1 MKTIIQYIVQKRNPA
16 FQFDTAIDN
25 RIITQF
31 IMNQTIALLR
41 GLKIILK
48 GKNPKGLLI
57 GQKTKW
63 LASGRI
69 KFGTFLKL
77 GDNVTLSGLG
87 REGLTIGNNVGI
99 GSYSQV
105 IVSTSLNNI
114 GKGIKIGN
122 NVGIGEFA
130 YLGGAGGLEIGDDCI
145 VGQYLSCHPENH
157 NYDIV
162 DTLIRHQGVNRKGI
176 VIGKNCWIGSKVTIL
191 DGVTIGEGSVLAA
204 GAVVTKSFPAH
215 SILGGVPAKLLKTR
229 K

>member
-57 GQKTKW
+57 GKKTKW

-122 NVGIGEFA
+122 NVRIGA
-130 YLGGAGGLEIGDDCI
+130 
-145 VGQYLSCHPENH
+145 
-157 NYDIV
+157 
-162 DTLIRHQGVNRKGI
+162 
-176 VIGKNCWIGSKVTIL
+176 NC
-191 DGVTIGEGSVLAA
+191 
-204 GAVVTKSFPAH
+204 VVTCDVPDNATIVMTH
-215 SILGGVPAKLLKTR
+215 PRIILKKEAQPNKWFVLEQEDYKKH
-229 K
+229 